1 VLGVVGMGVGAAAA
15 YLTPGDR
22 GVFFEID
29 PAVVTLA
36 RAHFRYLPDARGA
49 LEVVTGDARAQLAA
63 RGDRFDLLLVDAF
76 AGDAI
81 PTHLVTREAV
91 ALSLSRVS
99 PRGLLVFH
107 VSNRFYDLRP
117 VLATAAR
124 DLGLAGR
131 WRERLQGLQPG
142 EDPSRYV
149 VLARDEALLRALDGR
164 GWRTLRA
171 TPDDPRWTD
180 DHADPLALWRR
191 ARRE

>member
-1 VLGVVGMGVGAAAA
+1 M
-15 YLTPGDR
+15 
-22 GVFFEID
+22 
-29 PAVVTLA
+29 
-36 RAHFRYLPDARGA
+36 
-49 LEVVTGDARAQLAA
+49 
-63 RGDRFDLLLVDAF
+63 
-76 AGDAI
+76 
-81 PTHLVTREAV
+81 

-131 WRERLQGLQPG
+131 WRERLLGLQPG

-149 VLARDEALLRALDGR
+149 VLARDEALLRSLDGR

-171 TPDDPRWTD
+171 APDDPRWTD